1 MPNPTRQEICCDPS
15 CENYNIAR
23 EIELTDAEIAER
35 EAQAEAFLA
44 QKAEEEAQVAALEAL
59 KVSARAKLVAG
70 EPMTAEEAATLIP

>member
-1 MPNPTRQEICCDPS
+1 MTRPTRQEICCDPS

-44 QKAEEEAQVAALEAL
+44 QKEEEEAAAYALQAEKEAIAEKIGLTLVELQTIL
-59 KVSARAKLVAG
+59 K
-70 EPMTAEEAATLIP
+70 P

>member
-1 MPNPTRQEICCDPS
+1 MTRPTRQEICCDPS

-44 QKAEEEAQVAALEAL
+44 AKAEEEAQAAAKAEAKAEL
-59 KVSARAKLVAG
+59 LAKLG
-70 EPMTAEEAATLIP
+70 ITAEEAALLLA